1 MTNRRLS
8 GRPMELTA
16 SAEAS
21 RAKWG
26 NSVWPTGH
34 WHCAAAVAG
43 LGAEMVGWAWL
54 NRAIGGMVAG
64 QGDCRGAYRCRHK
77 ASAQRG
83 GGGAEEA
90 SLLLPAIPQPTT
102 ACSHNAAT
110 CMVALQA
117 GCLTA
122 SGYQA
127 IQVACRRCAAQG
139 CKRTQRA
146 GQARLVG
153 CASDIG
159 WRAAITRRG
168 AAAVIPGGTRVAVAA
183 GVPKVAQQHIC
194 TSQASGSSHS
204 GVLLSDFG
212 TRATR
217 ANRFQKR
224 LGQHG

>member
-1 MTNRRLS
+1 MAQSCHWWHGGRS
-8 GRPMELTA
+8 GRLQGRIQVQAQGISTA
-16 SAEAS
+16 
-21 RAKWG
+21 
-26 NSVWPTGH
+26 
-34 WHCAAAVAG
+34 
-43 LGAEMVGWAWL
+43 
-54 NRAIGGMVAG
+54 
-64 QGDCRGAYRCRHK
+64 
-77 ASAQRG
+77 G

-217 ANRFQKR
+217 AMKR